1 MAPCSSFSSCFQSRR
16 PVPRPPWPLRWIYV
30 PKTVGHVL
38 IQKESRS
45 RPGHA
50 SKKIQGLRVFLSSP
64 GKPGPLARNGSAPFS
79 TLKKGPR
86 LWNLWK
92 TKQRHR
98 SEISKCFNFLRANNH
113 LAPLLQPEDD
123 AGNQTHLSLE
133 GWTWQGTNKKT
144 ETGPETKKITEAK
157 SSLSPTSWRE
167 YDSPRTRTIFA
178 GSNLKV
184 QIRQVASSNCC
195 TACRGENELHPPKET
210 HPSIQQFHSFKEMI
224 WTKHEHMV
232 IHLIWRNATHQK
244 CPEVFVMSCP
254 RLQKEIPLMI
264 SIVWEPPFTTVG
276 LEEPLE
282 KLHGCRE
289 PGGTQLRAP
298 ITSLHFGDVMFIHS
312 IQREGK

>member
-16 PVPRPPWPLRWIYV
+16 PVPRPPWPLRWIYTQNCRPRLD
-30 PKTVGHVL
+30 PKRRAAV
-38 IQKESRS
+38 E
-45 RPGHA
+45 GHA
-50 SKKIQGLRVFLSSP
+50 SSPVSRSARKKRVCSILLFE
-64 GKPGPLARNGSAPFS
+64 KRTN
-79 TLKKGPR
+79 TLKPV
-86 LWNLWK
+86 K
-92 TKQRHR
+92 TLQQRHR
-98 SEISKCFNFLRANNH
+98 SLFKMFQFPPCKLPLGALTPAWRWCRKPDPPVAGGVD
-113 LAPLLQPEDD
+113 LARDKQENRNRTW
-123 AGNQTHLSLE
+123 NQ
-133 GWTWQGTNKKT
+133 
-144 ETGPETKKITEAK
+144 KITEAK

-167 YDSPRTRTIFA
+167 YDSRRNRTIFA

-184 QIRQVASSNCC
+184 QIRRVASSNCC

-244 CPEVFVMSCP
+244 FPEVFVMSCP
-254 RLQKEIPLMI
+254 RLQKAIPLMI

-276 LEEPLE
+276 LEAPLE

-298 ITSLHFGDVMFIHS
+298 IIHS
-312 IQREGK
+312 IQGEGK